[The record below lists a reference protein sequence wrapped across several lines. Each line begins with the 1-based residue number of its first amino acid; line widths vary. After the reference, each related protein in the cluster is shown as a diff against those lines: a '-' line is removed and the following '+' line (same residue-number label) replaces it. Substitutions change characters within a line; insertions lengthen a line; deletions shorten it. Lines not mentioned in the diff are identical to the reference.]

1 MDLFRKKKPDSTSP
15 ARPPSFPDASQ
26 EHQFQMPGLDVV
38 ISHSLR
44 VVWVLDTSGVN
55 DDSALLELEEHLK
68 KQGYLLFHTSTLP
81 DPKTPPTPKT

>member
-1 MDLFRKKKPDSTSP
+1 MDLFRKKKETQPP

-55 DDSALLELEEHLK
+55 DSNALLELEDHLK

-81 DPKTPPTPKT
+81 DPKIPPTPKT